1 MVGGEQQILDVIIR
15 VIIAA
20 KVAEV
25 TCIHRIVAAQAASP
39 VDIIDPPP
47 VPPRNMMSLSVV
59 DIEVIPIEACRP
71 KLRRVLTDR

>member
-39 VDIIDPPP
+39 VDIIDPAAGTAEEHD
-47 VPPRNMMSLSVV
+47 VAIGKV
-59 DIEVIPIEACRP
+59 DIEVIPIEALAGP
-71 KLRRVLTDR
+71 N

>member
-25 TCIHRIVAAQAASP
+25 TCIHRIVAAQAAS
-39 VDIIDPPP
+39 VDIIDPAACTAEEHD
-47 VPPRNMMSLSVV
+47 VAIGKV
-59 DIEVIPIEACRP
+59 DIEVIPIKALAGP
-71 KLRRVLTDR
+71 N

>member
-25 TCIHRIVAAQAASP
+25 TCIHRIVAAQAVS
-39 VDIIDPPP
+39 VDIIDPAAGTAEEHD
-47 VPPRNMMSLSVV
+47 VAIGKV
-59 DIEVIPIEACRP
+59 DIEVIPIEALAGP
-71 KLRRVLTDR
+71 N